1 MPKHEKESKNMDE
14 TTLNK
19 DYCASANLI
28 STTSSSSHIT
38 HANEDFCGVAGYSES
53 ELIGNPHNM
62 VRHTDMPKQAFKQM
76 WDYLKQGKSWMGLVK
91 NQCKDEKHYWV
102 SAFVTPIKSESGEII
117 EFQSVRSK
125 PTKAQVLRA
134 EALYKKLRT
143 GNAPKQPRLPLT
155 TVALA
160 LAVFTTLVAVIGV
173 ISAPNWPSIMLLICT
188 TLTSGALLY
197 QRKRVGELTALANR
211 AYSNPLMERPYTNH
225 FDDYSQVELA
235 LMMKSAELRA
245 VTARATET
253 SGQILASA
261 EDEFATIQ
269 SIGQSLDQQ
278 CNETEQVAAA
288 VEQLTHSISEVAN
301 AASAASMLA
310 EQADQE
316 SKRGLESIQY
326 TITEVTTLANE
337 LNRAQGIIN
346 VLAQDSQKIDSILEV
361 ITTISEQTNLLALNA
376 AIEAARAGQAGRG
389 FAVVADEV
397 RNLASKT
404 GTSANEI
411 HAMIRQ
417 LQETAESAVVA
428 MQQGIA
434 LSTNCKERAD
444 QTGGV
449 LDKISQKLN
458 AVTDSSVQIAAAV
471 EQQASVT
478 NEINTN
484 IVNIKNLSDETLCTS
499 QSSIERTSTLVDKI
513 EGLQRLM
520 KQFQTS

>member
-1 MPKHEKESKNMDE
+1 MDGSP
-14 TTLNK
+14 LNK

-28 STTSSSSHIT
+28 STTNSSSHIT
-38 HANEDFCGVAGYSES
+38 HANEDFCHVAGYSES

-62 VRHTDMPKQAFKQM
+62 VRHADMPKQAFKQM
-76 WDYLKQGKSWMGLVK
+76 WEYLNQGKSWMGLVK
-91 NQCKDEKHYWV
+91 NQCKDDKHYWV

-125 PTKAQVLRA
+125 PTKQQTERA
-134 EALYKKLRT
+134 EQLYKKLSN
-143 GNAPKQPRLPLT
+143 GNAPKLLRLPLT
-155 TVALA
+155 AGCFSLAGITTLIALLAAIVTPGALA
-160 LAVFTTLVAVIGV
+160 FLLVLL
-173 ISAPNWPSIMLLICT
+173 SASITGALFYQRRRVN
-188 TLTSGALLY
+188 TLT
-197 QRKRVGELTALANR
+197 KLASK
-211 AYSNPLMERPYTNH
+211 AYSNPLMEKPYTNH
-225 FDDYSQVELA
+225 FDDYSAVELA

-245 VTARATET
+245 VSARASET
-253 SGQILASA
+253 SGQILVSA
-261 EDEFATIQ
+261 EDEFGTIQ

-288 VEQLTHSISEVAN
+288 VEQLTHSINEVAN

-310 EQADQE
+310 EEADQE
-316 SKRGLESIQY
+316 SKRGLESIQQ
-326 TITEVTTLANE
+326 TMTEVTTLSNE
-337 LNRAQGIIN
+337 LSRAQDIIN

-376 AIEAARAGQAGRG
+376 AIEAARAGEAGRG

-411 HAMIRQ
+411 HSMIRH
-417 LQETAESAVVA
+417 LQETADSAVVA
-428 MQQGIA
+428 MEQGID
-434 LSTNCKERAD
+434 LSSRCKERAD

-449 LDKISQKLN
+449 LDTISDKLN
-458 AVTDSSVQIAAAV
+458 SVTDSSVQIAAAV

-478 NEINTN
+478 QEINSN
-484 IVNIKNLSDETLCTS
+484 VVNIKNLSDETLRTS
-499 QSSIERTSTLVDKI
+499 QSSIERTSLLVDKI

-520 KQFQTS
+520 IQFQAK